1 MIITKEDETRLKGVK
16 AGINL
21 PVFFDHDVIA
31 VFGLTGE
38 PAEIQPF
45 GELLR
50 KMTELF
56 IKESRHLEQ
65 SQWRERMLESFMI
78 DWLQLKE
85 WSPSFLEKA
94 QLLVLTFFPAP
105 NDSYSGV

>member
-1 MIITKEDETRLKGVK
+1 M
-16 AGINL
+16 
-21 PVFFDHDVIA
+21 IA

-85 WSPSFLEKA
+85 WSPSFLRK
-94 QLLVLTFFPAP
+94 LSFLVLTFLPGAK
-105 NDSYSGV
+105 